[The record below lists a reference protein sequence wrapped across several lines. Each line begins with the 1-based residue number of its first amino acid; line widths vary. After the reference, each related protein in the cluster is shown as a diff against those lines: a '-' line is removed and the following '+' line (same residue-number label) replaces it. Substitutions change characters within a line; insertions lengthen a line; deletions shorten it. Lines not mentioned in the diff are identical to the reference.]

1 MSSIR
6 LSSLKKSFG
15 PLVAVNN
22 LDLELQQGEL
32 VAFLG
37 PSGCGKTTT
46 LRMIAGFEKADSGE
60 IYLGGR
66 EVTALPPERRDA
78 GMVFQNYALFPH
90 LTVFENVAFGLQMR
104 KTSKAEVRTRVADIL
119 AKVQLTG
126 MEERYPRQLSGG
138 QQQRTALAR
147 ALVFNP
153 TVLLLDEPLANLD
166 AKLREEMRFYIRA
179 LQQEFGI
186 TTVYVTHDQ
195 AEALVLADRVA
206 VMRGGILQQ
215 IDVPEKIYRM
225 PTNAWVADFVGIANL
240 IPGKVADR
248 SEDVYTLDTE
258 VGKLCGISGEPKMP
272 GAQIVVNVR
281 PESLRLQRHDE
292 SDLDGDRTETQ
303 GVNRLT
309 GVVVDRAYLG
319 NLADYRVAVGPDL
332 TLRVQAEPFPIYSV
346 DDRVALSFTPDQAWI
361 IEADG
366 TDGRNE
372 K

>member
-6 LSSLKKSFG
+6 LSSLTKTFG
-15 PLVAVNN
+15 PVVAVNN
-22 LDLELQQGEL
+22 LELELEQGEL

-46 LRMIAGFEKADSGE
+46 LRMIAGFERADSGA

-66 EVTALPPERRDA
+66 EVTDLPPERRDA

-104 KTSKAEVRTRVADIL
+104 KVPKADVRKQVAAIL

-126 MEERYPRQLSGG
+126 LEERYPRQLSGG

-166 AKLREEMRFYIRA
+166 AKLREEMRFYIRN
-179 LQQEFGI
+179 LQQDFGI

-206 VMRGGILQQ
+206 VMRGGVLQQ
-215 IDVPEKIYRM
+215 VAVPEEIYRR
-225 PTNAWVADFVGIANL
+225 PRNGWIAGFVGIANL
-240 IPGKVADR
+240 IPGQVVDYADGVHVVATGVGHLR
-248 SEDVYTLDTE
+248 GVAGEMKPPGSEV
-258 VGKLCGISGEPKMP
+258 
-272 GAQIVVNVR
+272 VVNVR
-281 PESLRLQRHDE
+281 PESLRLHADVGA
-292 SDLDGDRTETQ
+292 SGSSLATENQ
-303 GVNRLT
+303 LGGIVA
-309 GVVVDRAYLG
+309 DRAYLG
-319 NLADYRVAVGPDL
+319 NLADYRVRVSPEL
-332 TLRVQAEPFPIYSV
+332 VLRVQAEPFPV
-346 DDRVALSFTPDQAWI
+346 FNVNDQVTLSFTAAQAWI
-361 IEADG
+361 ISADG
-366 TDGRNE
+366 GVDA
-372 K
+372 